1 MKKLFA
7 LALAVVM
14 CFAMFA
20 CTAAAPAETT
30 ETATEAAAT
39 EAVAT
44 EATAAPEEPATPET
58 QPATAGVCWYNF
70 ADTFISSARQTL
82 EDAAA
87 ASGWLTLSSADSA
100 FDVPTQAN
108 NVNLFLTQDVDYLL
122 VNNLDTAGTANLIQ
136 QAKEAGK
143 TIIFLNTNTPTDEEF
158 AMYDNVWF
166 ISSLADQSGTI
177 MGNYA
182 AKYWQEHPEA
192 DRNGNGMLDYVMLI
206 GFEWHYDSLA
216 RRDYSIA
223 AVEAAGIKTNKVY
236 EAVCN
241 YSRADAMNTMQS
253 ILTSNSDDVE
263 AVFAANDDMALGAIE
278 AMKAAGWFDDDGPKI
293 PVCSVDATAVGCEA
307 LAEGTLLGTALNN
320 PVTLGNL
327 AYRLMYCLQNG
338 LEVNAENLDY
348 DAGFKVEGHRIW
360 IDYIAI
366 DATNI
371 ADATY

>member
-1 MKKLFA
+1 MKKIVA
-7 LALAVVM
+7 LILVLAMGLSMV
-14 CFAMFA
+14 A
-20 CTAAAPAETT
+20 CKAQAPAAST
-30 ETATEAAAT
+30 EPAATEAAA
-39 EAVAT
+39 V
-44 EATAAPEEPATPET
+44 EATTAPEEPAAPET
-58 QPATAGVCWYNF
+58 KPATAGVCWYNF

-108 NVNLFLTQDVDYLL
+108 NVNLFLTQNVDYLL

-136 QAKEAGK
+136 QAKDAGK

-182 AKYWQEHPEA
+182 TKYWQEHPEA

-216 RRDYSIA
+216 RRDYSIKA
-223 AVEAAGIKTNKVY
+223 IEDAGIKTNKVY

-253 ILTSNSDDVE
+253 ILTSNADDVE

-307 LAEGTLLGTALNN
+307 LTEGTLLGTALNN
-320 PVTLGNL
+320 PVTLGSL
-327 AYRLMYCLQNG
+327 AYRLMFCLQNG
-338 LEVNAENLDY
+338 LEVNAENLNY

-360 IDYIAI
+360 IDYIPI
-366 DATNI
+366 DASNV
-371 ADATY
+371 ADASY

>member
-1 MKKLFA
+1 MKKVTALILVFA
-7 LALAVVM
+7 LCLT
-14 CFAMFA
+14 MFA
-20 CTAAAPAETT
+20 CKAATAPTESTEPAATEEAAAP
-30 ETATEAAAT
+30 EAAAT
-39 EAVAT
+39 EA
-44 EATAAPEEPATPET
+44 EATAAPIA
-58 QPATAGVCWYNF
+58 PATAGVCWYNF

-87 ASGWLTLSSADSA
+87 GSDWLALSSADSA

-108 NVNLFLTQDVDYLL
+108 NVNLFLTQGVDYLL
-122 VNNLDTAGTANLIQ
+122 VNNLDTAGIATLIQ
-136 QAKEAGK
+136 QAKDAG
-143 TIIFLNTNTPTDEEF
+143 TTLIFLNTNSPTDEEF

-192 DRNGNGMLDYVMLI
+192 DRNGNGMMDYVMLI
-206 GFEWHYDSLA
+206 GFEWHYDSTA

-223 AVEAAGIKTNKVY
+223 AVEGAGIKTNKVY

-253 ILTSNSDDVE
+253 ILTSNADNVE

-293 PVCSVDATAVGCEA
+293 PVVSVDATAVGCEA
-307 LAEGTLLGTALNN
+307 LEEGTLLGTALNN

-327 AYRLMYCLQNG
+327 AYRLMYCLQSG
-338 LEVNAENLDY
+338 LEVNAENLAY

-360 IDYIAI
+360 IDYIPI
-366 DATNI
+366 DASNI

>member
-1 MKKLFA
+1 MKKVVA
-7 LALAVVM
+7 LVLVLAM
-14 CFAMFA
+14 CVAMVA
-20 CTAAAPAETT
+20 CKTTTPTESTEPTAAES
-30 ETATEAAAT
+30 AAADT
-39 EAVAT
+39 AVAS
-44 EATAAPEEPATPET
+44 EESAAAEIM
-58 QPATAGVCWYNF
+58 PATAGVCWYNF

-82 EDAAA
+82 EDAAGD
-87 ASGWLTLSSADSA
+87 SGWLTLSSADSA

-108 NVNLFLTQDVDYLL
+108 NVNLFLTQGVDYLL

-136 QAKEAGK
+136 QAKDAGT

-177 MGNYA
+177 MGDYV
-182 AKYWQEHPEA
+182 AKYWQDHPDA

-206 GFEWHYDSLA
+206 GFEWHYDSTA
-216 RRDYSIA
+216 RRDYSIK
-223 AVEAAGIKTNKVY
+223 AVEDAGITTNKVY

-253 ILTSNSDDVE
+253 ILTSNADDVE

-278 AMKAAGWFDDDGPKI
+278 AMKAAGWFDDDGPSI
-293 PVCSVDATAVGCEA
+293 PVVSVDATAVGCEA

-320 PVTLGNL
+320 PVTLGSL

-348 DAGFKVEGHRIW
+348 NAGFKVEGHRIW
-360 IDYIAI
+360 IDYIPI
-366 DATNI
+366 DASNI
-371 ADATY
+371 ADAKY

>member
-30 ETATEAAAT
+30 EAAT
-39 EAVAT
+39 EPAAT

-70 ADTFISSARQTL
+70 ADTFISSSRQTL

-136 QAKEAGK
+136 QAKDAGK

-177 MGNYA
+177 MGDYA

-241 YSRADAMNTMQS
+241 YARADAMNTMQS

-338 LEVNAENLDY
+338 LEINAENLDY

-360 IDYIAI
+360 IDYIGI

>member
-1 MKKLFA
+1 MKKILALTLVLVLSFSLFA
-7 LALAVVM
+7 CKA
-14 CFAMFA
+14 
-20 CTAAAPAETT
+20 T
-30 ETATEAAAT
+30 ETATESTEPAATEAAAEAAAT
-39 EAVAT
+39 EAPA
-44 EATAAPEEPATPET
+44 EATAAALA
-58 QPATAGVCWYNF
+58 PATAGVCWYNF

-87 ASGWLTLSSADSA
+87 GSDWLTLSSADSA

-122 VNNLDTAGTANLIQ
+122 VNNLDTAGVATLIQ
-136 QAKEAGK
+136 QAKDAG
-143 TIIFLNTNTPTDEEF
+143 TTLIFLNTNTPTDEEF
-158 AMYDNVWF
+158 ALYDNVWF

-182 AKYWQEHPEA
+182 AEYWQAHPEA
-192 DRNGNGMLDYVMLI
+192 DRNGNGMMDYVMLI
-206 GFEWHYDSLA
+206 GFEWHYDSTA
-216 RRDYSIA
+216 RRDYAIA
-223 AVEAAGIKTNKVY
+223 AVEGAGITTNKVY

-253 ILTSNSDDVE
+253 VLTSNSDDIE

-278 AMKAAGWFDDDGPKI
+278 AMKAAGWFDDDGPTI
-293 PVCSVDATAVGCEA
+293 PVVSVDATAVGCEA
-307 LAEGTLLGTALNN
+307 LQEGTLLGTALNN

-327 AYRLMYCLQNG
+327 AYRLMFCLQSG
-338 LEVNAENLDY
+338 LEVNAENLAY
-348 DAGFKVEGHRIW
+348 DASFKVEGHRIW
-360 IDYIAI
+360 IDYIPI